1 MASKRAW
8 IIVLLLACFTLI
20 FGAVSC
26 GTTEEADNGNDN
38 GGSEN
43 NNTPTEDI
51 AGPAGPYN
59 LKSDGKASP
68 TFTWDAASDPSGI
81 LRYVVRID
89 GGKWLDIGNTMTY
102 QVNTSGL
109 SAGAHT
115 FEVKAVDTKSN
126 PGNSYSLAFTCV
138 ASDKTAPAI
147 SNVASENMTEASATI
162 TWTTDEPSTSKVYYG
177 PSSSTS
183 ASTAVD
189 SSLVT
194 KHRVTIS
201 GLSAGSFYYYYVESA
216 DAAGNKQTSSAETF
230 YTSMQQNL
238 AIGATAQNS
247 EQKVTVRSANR
258 VSSYKWGNNYTE
270 HAAAGKTFII
280 VDLYV
285 ENIGDESFFA
295 YSGDLSISDSE
306 NFKYEE
312 WIYYGDGDFNSVELF
327 PGQKTQGKVLFE
339 IPTTATGLTI
349 AYDFG
354 FWSPNL
360 ATWVLP

>member
-1 MASKRAW
+1 MLTKAIRFT
-8 IIVLLLACFTLI
+8 ILLLLCLGLI
-20 FGAVSC
+20 LASC
-26 GTTEEADNGNDN
+26 GTTEEADNGDNN

-43 NNTPTEDI
+43 NNVPTEDT

-59 LKSDGKASP
+59 LNSDGKASP
-68 TFTWDAASDPSGI
+68 TFTWDAANDPSGI

-89 GGKWLDIGNTMTY
+89 GGNWLDIGNTMTY

-115 FEVKAVDTKSN
+115 FEVRAVDTKSN

-194 KHRVTIS
+194 NHRVTLS
-201 GLSAGSFYYYYVESA
+201 GLAAGSFYYYYVESA
-216 DAAGNKQTSSAETF
+216 DAAGNKQTSSHETF
-230 YTSMQQNL
+230 YTSMQQNM

-247 EQKVTVRSANR
+247 ERKVIVRSANR
-258 VSSYKWGNNYTE
+258 ASSYKWGDDYTE
-270 HAAAGKTFII
+270 HAASGKTFII
-280 VDLYV
+280 VDLYI
-285 ENIGDESFFA
+285 ENIGDEEF
-295 YSGDLSISDSE
+295 YGWDYDLTISDS
-306 NFKYEE
+306 NSFKYDSRF
-312 WIYYGDGDFNSVELF
+312 YLGDDAFNSVNLY

-339 IPTTATGLTI
+339 VPTTATGLTI

-354 FWSPNL
+354 ILTPCL